1 MKVTLLQATPV
12 NVANIASSCSVG
24 RVNNPSETS
33 LENAVKYGHLS
44 VLEHIYFTFKIE
56 DISRAC
62 SHQLVR
68 HRIASYTQKS
78 QRYTKLESNKEDW
91 FHIPFEIEENNEL
104 KVKYCLHMHVAA
116 SIYNSLIENGIKPED
131 ARYILPNACFTDIV
145 MSMNARAF
153 IEQCTKRLCIKA
165 QTEIHNLF
173 DLMIQTIRMYSRDY
187 DFILKLC
194 IPPCN
199 NCKEKNPC
207 KLVKE

>member
-1 MKVTLLQATPV
+1 MKVALLQATPI

-33 LENAVKYGHLS
+33 LKNAVKYGHLS

-78 QRYTKLESNKEDW
+78 QRYTTLEADCEDW
-91 FHIPFEIEENNEL
+91 YFIPRRIEVDKNLERM
-104 KVKYCLHMHVAA
+104 YALHMHVTAKLYEEFI
-116 SIYNSLIENGIKPED
+116 SKGIKPED

-153 IEQCTKRLCIKA
+153 VEQCTKRLCIKA

-173 DLMIQTIRMYSRDY
+173 DLMVQSIKMYSKDY
-187 DFILKLC
+187 DFIIKLC
-194 IPPCN
+194 VPPCD

-207 KLVKE
+207 KPIEE